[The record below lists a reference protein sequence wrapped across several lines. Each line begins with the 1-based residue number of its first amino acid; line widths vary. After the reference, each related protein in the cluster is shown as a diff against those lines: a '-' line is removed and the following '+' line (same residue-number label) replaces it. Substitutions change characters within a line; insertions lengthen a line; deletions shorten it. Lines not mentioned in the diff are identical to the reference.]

1 MYLKV
6 YPENPAPR
14 HIDHVTETIKN
25 GGIVI
30 YPTDTVYAVG
40 CDLYNT
46 KAIENLCKLVGKKP
60 EEAKLSMIFSNLST
74 ISDYTLPFDKSVFK
88 AMKKSFP
95 GPYTF
100 ILNSNSKVPKIF
112 KNKRK
117 EIGVRIPNN
126 LIPTKVVE
134 AMGNP
139 MISASL
145 HDDDDIIQYPT
156 DPEEIYEKYKHD
168 VDLVVH
174 GGNGD
179 NRVSTVIDCTS
190 NEIEIIREGKGDL
203 ATIG

>member
-6 YPENPAPR
+6 YPDNPAPR
-14 HIDHVTETIKN
+14 HIDQVTETIKN
-25 GGIVI
+25 GGLVI

-60 EEAKLSMIFSNLST
+60 EEAKLSMIFSDLST
-74 ISDYTLPFDKSVFK
+74 ISDYTLPFDKGVFK

-100 ILNSNSKVPKIF
+100 ILNSSSKVPKIF

-134 AMGNP
+134 ALGSP

-156 DPEEIYEKYKHD
+156 DPEEIYEKYK
-168 VDLVVH
+168 
-174 GGNGD
+174 
-179 NRVSTVIDCTS
+179 
-190 NEIEIIREGKGDL
+190 
-203 ATIG
+203 